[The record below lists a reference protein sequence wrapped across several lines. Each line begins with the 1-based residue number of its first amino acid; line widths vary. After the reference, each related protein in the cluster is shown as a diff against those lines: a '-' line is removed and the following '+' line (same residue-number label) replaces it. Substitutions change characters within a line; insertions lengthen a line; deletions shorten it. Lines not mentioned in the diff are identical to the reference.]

1 MENFSWLSAFKE
13 MGRKVREEM
22 EELFKGT
29 GGGQSLGR
37 GAGGDTTL
45 VLDKKAEDAILSV
58 LEKLHASGE
67 QFTFISEELGERK
80 FGESDVLILADP
92 IDGSNN
98 AKYGIPFY
106 STALTMASGRK
117 LKDVNLGYIINL
129 GNGDEFWAVKG
140 QGAYKN
146 GIPIKASKSTELG
159 MINFEGSVPKRDLPA
174 ALPLL
179 SAAKKIRCLGTTAL
193 DLACLAS
200 GATDAVLV
208 PSPSRSF
215 DYAAG
220 WLLTHEAGGVV
231 TDINGES
238 LEESPLGL
246 GRTSPF
252 LGAANKTLLEVA
264 LKAIKGE

>member
-13 MGRKVREEM
+13 MGLKVREVM
-22 EELFKGT
+22 DELSRGT

-98 AKYGIPFY
+98 AKNGIPFY
-106 STALTMASGRK
+106 STALVMASGRR
-117 LKDVNLGYIINL
+117 LRDVNLGYIINL
-129 GNGDEFWAVKG
+129 ANGDEYWAVKG

-146 GIPIKASKSTELG
+146 GIPIKASKNTELG

-179 SAAKKIRCLGTTAL
+179 SAARKIRCLGTTAL

-200 GATDAVLV
+200 GSTDAVLV

-231 TDINGES
+231 TDINGGS
-238 LEESPLGL
+238 LEDSPLGL